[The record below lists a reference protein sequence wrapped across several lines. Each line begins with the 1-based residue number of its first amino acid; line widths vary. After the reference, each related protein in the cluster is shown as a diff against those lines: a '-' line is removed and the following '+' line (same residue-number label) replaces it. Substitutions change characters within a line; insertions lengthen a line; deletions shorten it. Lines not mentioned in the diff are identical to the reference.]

1 MAHDL
6 YSDAILEAKKL
17 RTMAEE
23 AAKNRIIDA
32 VTPRIRRL
40 IENQL
45 LVEGDDL
52 VDEEPPE
59 DVVDDIELPEEPD
72 AMAVPDTSSV
82 DDFGTTDLAAAVD
95 SVIDAPAAP
104 PPAVHS
110 EPQSTD
116 SSDGPKISIGA
127 DGEIEIEVDGLSIEV
142 EKSEGDSDDS
152 LMLDQPV
159 AEALSSALNKLHA
172 RRKLSGQINAI
183 HEKIDFLNR
192 ALELARQDATARQ
205 RKRVS
210 NIFEALAR
218 KVVSL
223 KRQAILSE
231 QNGVSVIEE
240 INKLDTIIEEMDQ
253 MSRRNRS
260 RRGNRSIFD
269 FLFEDSVEETEGLE
283 EGDEELEAEEGAEE
297 VDVDA
302 ASTALEDLGAAL
314 GLEVA
319 VGEEGEEGEEDL
331 EDLGDEELGG
341 EEEVE
346 LPEAD
351 VEEVY
356 EIDEVALRRELRR
369 LRRLNENDPVDGS
382 GDSSFGGGEAG
393 DEPFIEVDEDD
404 LLNALADELGDAP
417 TPTVGASSTGGTDA
431 MTTESRRRLARLR
444 SRRTSTRNSSQRSST
459 RAASRQIKE
468 YKRVVGALKG
478 QLSEM
483 NLFNAKLLYANKL
496 MQNRDLTPRQQR
508 AIVEALDNAKTLR
521 EAKLLYKSLTT
532 SLNKRGRSSGRL
544 SEGAVRARGSS
555 SVPTR
560 TAQPANNGVGE
571 KDRWAVLAGLENN

>member
-45 LVEGDDL
+45 LIEGDDL
-52 VDEEPPE
+52 IDDEPPE

-72 AMAVPDTSSV
+72 AMSADTAPLA
-82 DDFGTTDLAAAVD
+82 DDLGTSDLAAALG
-95 SVIDAPAAP
+95 SVIDTPVEQPGTPYTEPAAD
-104 PPAVHS
+104 AGV
-110 EPQSTD
+110 
-116 SSDGPKISIGA
+116 GPKISIGA

-142 EKSEGDSDDS
+142 EKSEGSTDDG

-159 AEALSSALNKLHA
+159 AEALSSALGKLHT
-172 RRKLSGQINAI
+172 RRKLSAQINAI
-183 HEKIDFLNR
+183 HEKIDFLKR
-192 ALELARQDATARQ
+192 ALTLAKQDATVQQ

-218 KVVSL
+218 KVISL

-231 QNGVSVIEE
+231 QNGVSVNEE
-240 INKLDTIIEEMDQ
+240 KNKLDTIIEEMDQ
-253 MSRRNRS
+253 MSRHNRS
-260 RRGNRSIFD
+260 GRGNRSIFD
-269 FLFEDSVEETEGLE
+269 FLFEDSVEEAGGLE
-283 EGDEELEAEEGAEE
+283 EGDEELEAEETEEGAEE

-314 GLEVA
+314 GLDVA
-319 VGEEGEEGEEDL
+319 IGEEGEEDF
-331 EDLGDEELGG
+331 EDLEADEDV

-351 VEEVY
+351 VDEVY

-369 LRRLNENDPVDGS
+369 LRRLDENDPVDGS

-393 DEPFIEVDEDD
+393 DEPFIEVDEED

-417 TPTVGASSTGGTDA
+417 TPSVGADSASGTDA

-444 SRRTSTRNSSQRSST
+444 TRRSTTRSSSQRT
-459 RAASRQIKE
+459 PARAANRQIKE

-478 QLSEM
+478 QLTEM

-544 SEGAVRARGSS
+544 SEGVVRARGSS